1 MGADLDPAHANLPF
15 SCFSP
20 IRPHQNAELMRA
32 ALCLRPLPG
41 CRMEHIAGGSHHPI
55 SCPGAAGHAGT
66 FGQLRVT
73 TLRPPA
79 LGHPPWGVSR
89 LGPWAPRAR
98 TRSPHVHGLA
108 ARAGGGAGGTVRP
121 GQFGTS
127 AAHVV
132 TAHCV
137 LDAGCTSA
145 HSVSP
150 LVSRPGTGR
159 GVSAIPS
166 CSESWSPP
174 ASPGAHA
181 VSFEAGEP
189 CSRGTLSDVR
199 GGPCWSLELS
209 KRSPSRGLRPARAA
223 SVPAFLARGGVAVGT
238 EASPAAFP
246 QGRSRRR
253 SVPGPGAAHW
263 ARSMRPAPARR
274 R

>member
-121 GQFGTS
+121 GQFGTC

-159 GVSAIPS
+159 GVSAVPS
-166 CSESWSPP
+166 CSKSWSPRHLQ
-174 ASPGAHA
+174 GRMR
-181 VSFEAGEP
+181 
-189 CSRGTLSDVR
+189 C
-199 GGPCWSLELS
+199 
-209 KRSPSRGLRPARAA
+209 PSRQ
-223 SVPAFLARGGVAVGT
+223 
-238 EASPAAFP
+238 ESPAAE
-246 QGRSRRR
+246 
-253 SVPGPGAAHW
+253 GP
-263 ARSMRPAPARR
+263 
-274 R
+274 